1 MCRLLRLWLRMRYKS
16 AGDVADVQARGRVA
30 RLQEEVNCS
39 VRGSHYSRLVS
50 PFPPLGGICVDFR
63 LVRLELDFVSYDPGL
78 SDCVLYDLVPPV
90 GQYLGFGGWESPI
103 AQPDL
108 LLRNGRSKGY
118 E

>member
-1 MCRLLRLWLRMRYKS
+1 MRCKS
-16 AGDVADVQARGRVA
+16 AGDVTDVLGAGSVP

-39 VRGSHYSRLVS
+39 VRGLHYSRLVS

-78 SDCVLYDLVPPV
+78 LDYVLYDLVPPV
-90 GQYLGFGGWESPI
+90 GRYLGFGGCESPI